1 MKKPQM
7 PNTTG
12 GTLTDAEM
20 QAQASAKL
28 SLALPAETPARIR
41 NREVLWAVL
50 FLLCAWLYLDRDAY
64 RDQLILEERSRQ
76 IAKCKAV
83 QDQHARNL
91 TTLLDR
97 GGVLFVGDE
106 VVTTCRRKS

>member
-1 MKKPQM
+1 M
-7 PNTTG
+7 
-12 GTLTDAEM
+12 TDAEM

-28 SLALPAETPARIR
+28 SLALPTETPARIR
-41 NREVLWAVL
+41 NREILWMVL

-76 IAKCKAV
+76 VAKCQRV
-83 QDQHARNL
+83 QEQHARNL

-97 GGVLFVGDE
+97 GGILFVGGE
-106 VVTTCRRKS
+106 AVTTCRRQG